1 VAKDLAVLQST
12 LATSLFLEQATI
24 IITTKAFK
32 TSAFFITEFLKM
44 IVSELKFLFVIAGC
58 CQGLVNRAQVQM
70 KEKFVSVNEFF

>member
-1 VAKDLAVLQST
+1 
-12 LATSLFLEQATI
+12 
-24 IITTKAFK
+24 
-32 TSAFFITEFLKM
+32 M